1 MEVQSKV
8 MNLDNISTDLQSTD
22 EDTVKDALIALNG
35 FQNIEVEKVCLQSS
49 RYFKLIYTNISAI
62 RKRNMKIQNVHNA
75 TTFK

>member
-49 RYFKLIYTNISAI
+49 RYFKHINNIPTQI
-62 RKRNMKIQNVHNA
+62 FLDLEKEI
-75 TTFK
+75 